1 MSRQPGCRAL
11 TGGGRCNQRH
21 GWSARGN
28 RREGVVTRARRSRT
42 SPNTQNPRA
51 EARMCRPAR
60 GGARESRQKRT
71 IPTPPQGCAA
81 GDAVQTP
88 GKGAT
93 GEGRLTQS
101 PRGRF
106 NDRERVLRRH
116 RATKNAPRRL
126 ASTPARARPPKGCAW
141 RDPNAHPRARMEI
154 REWFEDR
161 ETPIVRRSRRENDD
175 VGTRAYLRGSFGRE
189 MHGPGRF
196 VRRGM
201 SARTAQANPSKRT
214 IFVSFLM
221 RQIRQM

>member
-1 MSRQPGCRAL
+1 MSRADR
-11 TGGGRCNQRH
+11 GGRCNQRH

-51 EARMCRPAR
+51 EARMRRPAR

-141 RDPNAHPRARMEI
+141 RDPNAHPRARIEKSASGSK
-154 REWFEDR
+154 
-161 ETPIVRRSRRENDD
+161 TAKRRSCDD
-175 VGTRAYLRGSFGRE
+175 RDAKTTMWGR
-189 MHGPGRF
+189 
-196 VRRGM
+196 
-201 SARTAQANPSKRT
+201 ART
-214 IFVSFLM
+214 FVEASDA
-221 RQIRQM
+221 RCTDRDGSCGVE